1 MQMVGVPHI
10 GSPVYYSDLA
20 EVFSY
25 TFLQIET

>member
-1 MQMVGVPHI
+1 MQMAGVPHI